1 MAAAG
6 ATAEDAATTKAKPTV
21 LSGLMRGTFWLALRT
36 PLQAAFTLVSFSM
49 TVAAIGADR
58 YGAYQFA
65 LSFGFLQFLLE
76 FGMSS
81 AMQRRVAEAWAQGDR
96 PGVDRAVSCGLSFY
110 LVAALAQA
118 AALLGIAY
126 FAAPHTDYRGDS
138 AALIRKLLWL
148 QALTSPCYG
157 LATVAASVLQAAGR
171 YSFIP
176 RLEVGIVIFRFLI
189 LWGGLSAGVDFFLI
203 FAAQT
208 AVQIGLSLAPA
219 YAMMVRE
226 LGHLPRLLGARWEDY
241 RSLMH
246 ISFYMFL
253 MQLSVVMATSVD
265 MTILGFGLD
274 DPGPGTT
281 LYKAVSTPFLQIRQ
295 TGWMLAYLVMPAVA
309 SLSASRD
316 SAALDRVKYDGTRY
330 LVALLL
336 PVGLLAAVYAHPFL
350 RIWANPKIAEGA
362 WLMRLFLVA
371 TLPLVLSV
379 LVQMAIGVGRIEVV
393 SLSALGGSL
402 VNLPLSWYL
411 TLRLGVSGVIWGTVL
426 TTLASNMVV
435 PGIYVF
441 RVLNVSVPI
450 FARRTLGAPLLGGA
464 ALLGAAA
471 LLHLAGAS
479 AEPMGAGL
487 ARRWGPLA
495 GHLALGVA
503 AYGLGY
509 AASPTGRADAGALW
523 AKVRRRPTLPTA
535 G

>member
-1 MAAAG
+1 M
-6 ATAEDAATTKAKPTV
+6 
-21 LSGLMRGTFWLALRT
+21 
-36 PLQAAFTLVSFSM
+36 QAAFTLVSFSM

-58 YGAYQFA
+58 YGAYQTA
-65 LSFGFLQFLLE
+65 VSFGFLQFLLE

-110 LVAALAQA
+110 LAAALVQA
-118 AALLGIAY
+118 AVLLGIAY
-126 FAAPHTDYRGDS
+126 LAVPHMEYRGGS
-138 AALIRKLLWL
+138 AALILKLLWL

-189 LWGGLSAGVDFFLI
+189 LWGGLSAGVDFFWI
-203 FAAQT
+203 YAAQT
-208 AVQIGLSLAPA
+208 AVQIGLSLLPS
-219 YAMMVRE
+219 YAVMIGE

-241 RSLMH
+241 KSLMH

-265 MTILGFGLD
+265 MMILGFGLD

-309 SLSASRD
+309 SLAASKD

-330 LVALLL
+330 LVSLLL

-350 RIWANPKIAEGA
+350 RLWANPTIAEGA
-362 WLMRLFLVA
+362 WMMRLFLVA

-393 SLSALGGSL
+393 SLSALAGSL
-402 VNLPLSWYL
+402 VNLPLSWFL

-426 TTLASNMVV
+426 TTLASNLVV

-441 RVLNVSVPI
+441 RVLDVSVPT
-450 FARRTLGAPLLGGA
+450 FLKRTLGAPLLGGA
-464 ALLGAAA
+464 ALLGATA
-471 LLHLAGAS
+471 LMGLSGAS

-487 ARRWGPLA
+487 VRRWGPLA
-495 GHLALGVA
+495 GHLAVGVA
-503 AYGLGY
+503 AYGGGYLGS
-509 AASPTGRADAGALW
+509 AAGRADTGALW
-523 AKVRRRPTLPTA
+523 AKARRRATLSTTA
-535 G
+535 WASRNRSG

>member
-1 MAAAG
+1 M
-6 ATAEDAATTKAKPTV
+6 
-21 LSGLMRGTFWLALRT
+21 
-36 PLQAAFTLVSFSM
+36 QAAFTLVSFSM

-58 YGAYQFA
+58 YGAYQTA
-65 LSFGFLQFLLE
+65 VSFGFLQFLLE

-110 LVAALAQA
+110 LAAALVQA
-118 AALLGIAY
+118 AVLLGIAY
-126 FAAPHTDYRGDS
+126 LAVPHMEYRGGS
-138 AALIRKLLWL
+138 AALILKLLWL

-189 LWGGLSAGVDFFLI
+189 LWGGLSAGVDFFWI
-203 FAAQT
+203 YAAQT
-208 AVQIGLSLAPA
+208 AVQIGLSLLPS
-219 YAMMVRE
+219 YAVMIGE

-241 RSLMH
+241 KSLMH

-265 MTILGFGLD
+265 MMILGFGLD

-309 SLSASRD
+309 SLAASKD

-330 LVALLL
+330 LVSLLL

-350 RIWANPKIAEGA
+350 RLWANPTIAEGA
-362 WLMRLFLVA
+362 WMMRLFLVA

-393 SLSALGGSL
+393 SLSALAGSL
-402 VNLPLSWYL
+402 VNLPLSWFL

-426 TTLASNMVV
+426 TTLASNLVV

-441 RVLNVSVPI
+441 RVLDVSVPT
-450 FARRTLGAPLLGGA
+450 FLKRTLGAPLLGGA
-464 ALLGAAA
+464 ALLGATA
-471 LLHLAGAS
+471 LMGLSGAS

-487 ARRWGPLA
+487 VRRWGPLA
-495 GHLALGVA
+495 GHLAVGVA
-503 AYGLGY
+503 AYGGGDLGS
-509 AASPTGRADAGALW
+509 AAGRADTGALW
-523 AKVRRRPTLPTA
+523 AKARRRATLSTTA
-535 G
+535 WASRDRSG

>member
-1 MAAAG
+1 M
-6 ATAEDAATTKAKPTV
+6 
-21 LSGLMRGTFWLALRT
+21 
-36 PLQAAFTLVSFSM
+36 QAAFTLVSFSM

-58 YGAYQFA
+58 YGAYQTA
-65 LSFGFLQFLLE
+65 VSFGFLQFLLE

-110 LVAALAQA
+110 LAAALVQA
-118 AALLGIAY
+118 AVLLGIAY
-126 FAAPHTDYRGDS
+126 LAVPHMEYRGGS
-138 AALIRKLLWL
+138 AALILKLLWL

-189 LWGGLSAGVDFFLI
+189 LWGGLSAGVDFFWI
-203 FAAQT
+203 YAAQT
-208 AVQIGLSLAPA
+208 AVQIGLSLLPS
-219 YAMMVRE
+219 YAVMIGE

-241 RSLMH
+241 KSLMH

-265 MTILGFGLD
+265 MMILGFGLD

-309 SLSASRD
+309 SLAASKD

-330 LVALLL
+330 LVSLLL

-350 RIWANPKIAEGA
+350 RLWANPTIAEGA
-362 WLMRLFLVA
+362 WMMRLFLVA

-393 SLSALGGSL
+393 SLSALAGSL
-402 VNLPLSWYL
+402 VNLPLSWFL

-426 TTLASNMVV
+426 TTLASNLVV

-441 RVLNVSVPI
+441 RVLDVSVPT
-450 FARRTLGAPLLGGA
+450 FLKRTLGAPLLGGA
-464 ALLGAAA
+464 ALLGATA
-471 LLHLAGAS
+471 LMGLSGAS

-487 ARRWGPLA
+487 VRRWGPLA
-495 GHLALGVA
+495 GHLAVGVA
-503 AYGLGY
+503 AYGGGYLGS
-509 AASPTGRADAGALW
+509 AAGRADTGALW
-523 AKVRRRPTLPTA
+523 AKARRRATLSTTA
-535 G
+535 WASRDRSG